1 MTLIVRSRY
10 LHKKQIKTN
19 YEAQSPIDPELNDEI
34 RKKNQW
40 KKDTKNDSRQL
51 ELIC

>member
-1 MTLIVRSRY
+1 
-10 LHKKQIKTN
+10 
-19 YEAQSPIDPELNDEI
+19 LNDEI

>member
-34 RKKNQW
+34 RKKNQ
-40 KKDTKNDSRQL
+40 
-51 ELIC
+51 